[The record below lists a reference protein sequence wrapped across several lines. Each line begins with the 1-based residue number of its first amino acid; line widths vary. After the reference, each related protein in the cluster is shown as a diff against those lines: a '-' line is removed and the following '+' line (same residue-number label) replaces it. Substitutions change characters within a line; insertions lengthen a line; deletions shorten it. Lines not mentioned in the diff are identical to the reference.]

1 MIEQDRGK
9 FSELMAILAEVFGAI
24 TALRI
29 QAYWMA
35 LMEYDIGTV
44 EAATMR
50 CVRTRK
56 SQGGYPATWPTPA
69 DLIALMY
76 TNQEGVSDPPARMD
90 RKALTAAPPD
100 PEARAEIRALI
111 RQVIEGLPDR
121 PRRGEPGVPERK
133 VASAPKSRQQ
143 ILREGFALCGE
154 KAGEYAAL
162 ALRAG
167 YSREEIKEA
176 MRSVKTVEVEAVQ
189 EETEQPWLQGGV
201 A

>member
-1 MIEQDRGK
+1 MVESDRER
-9 FSELMAILAEVFGAI
+9 FDHLMTTLSEVYGECSILK
-24 TALRI
+24 R
-29 QAYWMA
+29 QAYWFGLREQSFA
-35 LMEYDIGTV
+35 DV
-44 EAATMR
+44 EAASIR
-50 CVRTRK
+50 CLQTRK
-56 SQGGYPATWPTPA
+56 TRENYPASWPTPA
-69 DLIALMY
+69 DLVSLMY

-143 ILREGFALCGE
+143 ILREGFLLCGE

-189 EETEQPWLQGGV
+189 EETEQPWLQGG
-201 A
+201 

>member
-35 LMEYDIGTV
+35 LMEYDVGTV

-76 TNQEGVSDPPARMD
+76 RGLEDIPDPPAQQTH
-90 RKALTAAPPD
+90 KALPLVVPN
-100 PEARAEIRALI
+100 PEARSKIKAMIRA
-111 RQVIEGLPDR
+111 VIDRLPDGTSR
-121 PRRGEPGVPERK
+121 ANDTGERK
-133 VASAPKSRQQ
+133 QPAGPPKSRRQ

-154 KAGEYAAL
+154 KVGEYAAL

-167 YSREEIKEA
+167 YSREEIEEA

>member
-1 MIEQDRGK
+1 MVESDRER
-9 FSELMAILAEVFGAI
+9 FDHLMTTLSEVYGECSILK
-24 TALRI
+24 R
-29 QAYWMA
+29 QAYWFGLREQSFA
-35 LMEYDIGTV
+35 DV
-44 EAATMR
+44 EAAAIR
-50 CVRTRK
+50 CLQTRK
-56 SQGGYPATWPTPA
+56 TRENYPATWPTPA

-76 TNQEGVSDPPARMD
+76 RGLEDTPDPPDRTD

-100 PEARAEIRALI
+100 PEARAKIRALI

-167 YSREEIKEA
+167 YLREEIAEA
-176 MRSVKTVEVEAVQ
+176 MRETAPAEVEK
-189 EETEQPWLQGGV
+189 PW